1 MKLLYVRASK
11 EITNDYLNELFEQLD
26 YDDADYADRLIDRT
40 IKKYLS
46 VGNIFDQAKYINM
59 LDEDVKSELM
69 SLLESPEAIH
79 EKRMKNKGKSRSRQN
94 KSKSCEL
101 YVKFEDYPDGN
112 VKQSTFFGN
121 NRLEA
126 LKNMISSLLL
136 CLDADTIDEDSL
148 SDDDVIKE
156 LESRNGDGCDYII
169 RLEDKST
176 GEIIIDHPYEEKYW

>member
-1 MKLLYVRASK
+1 MKLYVRASRQ
-11 EITNDYLNELFEQLD
+11 ITNDYLSELFNQLD
-26 YDDADYADRLIDRT
+26 YDDADYADRLVDRT

-46 VGNIFDQAKYINM
+46 VGSIFDQAKYINM

-79 EKRMKNKGKSRSRQN
+79 EKRMRNKEKSRSRR
-94 KSKSCEL
+94 SKSRGCEL

-112 VKQSTFFGN
+112 IKQSTFFGN

-126 LKNMISSLLL
+126 LKSMITSLLL
-136 CLDADTIDEDSL
+136 CLDVDTIEEDDL
-148 SDDDVIKE
+148 SEDAVIEE

-169 RLEDKST
+169 RLEDRST
-176 GEIIIDHPYEEKYW
+176 GEIIMDCPFEEECW